1 MKSENVK
8 LEKFNKIINDL
19 INSGKIKIILTENHK
34 RLLDEFKKIKHGGKM
49 KNNESTTEK
58 KQRRD
63 DGVN

>member
-34 RLLDEFKKIKHGGKM
+34 RLLDEFKKIKYGGKM

-63 DGVN
+63 DGGN